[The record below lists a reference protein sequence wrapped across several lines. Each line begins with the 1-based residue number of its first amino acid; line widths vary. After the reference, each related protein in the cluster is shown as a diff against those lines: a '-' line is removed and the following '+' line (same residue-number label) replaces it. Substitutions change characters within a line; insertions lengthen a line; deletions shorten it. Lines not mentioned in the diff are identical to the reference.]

1 MTTPRLFTPF
11 TLRSITL
18 PNRIVISPMCMY
30 SATDGLADSFHFA
43 HLAKFAMGGAGCV
56 FVEATAVLKDA
67 RITYGDLG
75 LWNDAQTEALRP
87 IASFLRARGSV
98 PAIQLAH
105 AGRKASSQRPW
116 HGNGPLDRTD
126 FARGEPNVRTVAP
139 SALPIA
145 EGWLVPHE
153 ATAADMA
160 EIVAAFAASA
170 RRAHAAGFDVVE
182 LHAAHGYLL
191 NSFLSPIANKRT
203 DQYGGSRANRMRFP
217 LAVVDAVRAAWPA
230 EKPLFV
236 RISSVDGVEGGWE
249 LDDSVAFALEL
260 KQRGVDAID
269 CSSGGIG
276 GSATAARIV
285 RAPGFQVPFAAEIRK
300 RAGIAT
306 QAVGLILTA
315 DQAEQILQSDS
326 ADLVAIAREALND
339 PFWPRHAAAH
349 FGVDEK
355 YEQWPPQ
362 YGWWLSRRA
371 KFSVKS

>member
-230 EKPLFV
+230 EKPLF
-236 RISSVDGVEGGWE
+236 
-249 LDDSVAFALEL
+249 
-260 KQRGVDAID
+260 
-269 CSSGGIG
+269 
-276 GSATAARIV
+276 
-285 RAPGFQVPFAAEIRK
+285 
-300 RAGIAT
+300 
-306 QAVGLILTA
+306 
-315 DQAEQILQSDS
+315 
-326 ADLVAIAREALND
+326 
-339 PFWPRHAAAH
+339 
-349 FGVDEK
+349 
-355 YEQWPPQ
+355 
-362 YGWWLSRRA
+362 
-371 KFSVKS
+371 